1 MGTIRWV
8 SFGEQ
13 LTGNRY
19 QWLPIALF
27 LFLKD
32 SPFRQIMSHGDFCP
46 PWTVLGLSRVLSK
59 LPKDFWVEFLTRSDL
74 CVLITWGVWNLS
86 PLAATLPS
94 FPSPSSLELN
104 SSFFVP
110 SQPLL
115 NHFAWKFG
123 DSQMVDKQPFALD
136 LFTFNGSKKQWSCEI
151 TVFKKFN
158 FGGFLNK
165 FFYCSKTYKT

>member
-1 MGTIRWV
+1 MSLKIYLSQVGFVWNMTVDGNRWV
-8 SFGEQ
+8 SSGEQ

-32 SPFRQIMSHGDFCP
+32 SPLDKSWAMGTFAP
-46 PWTVLGLSRVLSK
+46 PELFGAPPVFSPSCLRISGWS
-59 LPKDFWVEFLTRSDL
+59 FWVTV
-74 CVLITWGVWNLS
+74 CVLIPWDVWILS

-110 SQPLL
+110 SQHLL
-115 NHFAWKFG
+115 NHFAWKFR

-136 LFTFNGSKKQWSCEI
+136 LFTLMVQRNSGVVK
-151 TVFKKFN
+151 
-158 FGGFLNK
+158 
-165 FFYCSKTYKT
+165 